1 MNRPADRP
9 EAPPEPPSATSSATA
24 TAAPPAEPVPA
35 PAPEPRRFAKEA
47 YLFVFEA
54 LQQVQ
59 DDLAADPRPPGAG
72 NRAATRAAARDG
84 RIGRH
89 ITAAELCEGFRTLAA
104 AQFGGMARTVL
115 NQWGL
120 RDTEDVGRVVFELVE
135 RGELCKCDGD
145 RQEDFA
151 GLFDFDAVFDQ
162 AFDAA
167 LDSVA
172 LAPAR

>member
-1 MNRPADRP
+1 MNRPADRT
-9 EAPPEPPSATSSATA
+9 EAPPEPSADA
-24 TAAPPAEPVPA
+24 A
-35 PAPEPRRFAKEA
+35 PAPGPVSEPRRFAKEA

-59 DDLAADPRPPGAG
+59 DDLASAPAAPGAA
-72 NRAATRAAARDG
+72 NRAARDG
-84 RIGRH
+84 RVGRH

-151 GLFDFDAVFDQ
+151 GLFDFDAVFDE